1 MNTQT
6 AIMLYKG
13 EMKCFLKVKIDNK
26 TLIINLGSDLSQASS
41 LVEMFEKNAVVVEE
55 SYSHV
60 GVVNVT
66 STIELGS
73 EIKFEKSS
81 YGGEE
86 TNVIIT
92 AESDIV
98 GCVNA
103 DANTFIDVSI
113 INKKHVEQLSK
124 LKKEIE
130 TLNATVTHLNSKIE
144 ALEDLEEQ
152 ED

>member
-1 MNTQT
+1 M
-6 AIMLYKG
+6 
-13 EMKCFLKVKIDNK
+13 FLKVKIDNK

-103 DANTFIDVSI
+103 DANTFIDVNM
-113 INKKHVEQLSK
+113 INKKHTEQLAK

-144 ALEDLEEQ
+144 ALEGLEEQ

>member
-1 MNTQT
+1 M
-6 AIMLYKG
+6 
-13 EMKCFLKVKIDNK
+13 FLKVKIDNK

-103 DANTFIDVSI
+103 DANTFIDVNL

-144 ALEDLEEQ
+144 DLEDTNGVTNDEV
-152 ED
+152 

>member
-1 MNTQT
+1 M
-6 AIMLYKG
+6 
-13 EMKCFLKVKIDNK
+13 FLKVKIDNK

-92 AESDIV
+92 AESDVV

-103 DANTFIDVSI
+103 DANTFIDVNL
-113 INKKHVEQLSK
+113 INKKHMEQLSK

-130 TLNATVTHLNSKIE
+130 TLNATVTHLNSIVE
-144 ALEDLEEQ
+144 ALEDLEE
-152 ED
+152 

>member
-1 MNTQT
+1 M
-6 AIMLYKG
+6 
-13 EMKCFLKVKIDNK
+13 FLKVKIDNK

-81 YGGEE
+81 YRGEE

-103 DANTFIDVSI
+103 DANTFIDVNL
-113 INKKHVEQLSK
+113 INKKHVEQLTK
-124 LKKEIE
+124 LEKEIE
-130 TLNATVTHLNSKIE
+130 TLNATVTHLNSIVE

>member
-1 MNTQT
+1 M
-6 AIMLYKG
+6 
-13 EMKCFLKVKIDNK
+13 FLKVKIDNK

-92 AESDIV
+92 AESDVV

-103 DANTFIDVSI
+103 DANTFIDVNH
-113 INKKHVEQLSK
+113 INKKHTEQLAK

>member
-1 MNTQT
+1 M
-6 AIMLYKG
+6 
-13 EMKCFLKVKIDNK
+13 FLKVKIDNK

-92 AESDIV
+92 AESEVV

-103 DANTFIDVSI
+103 DANTFIDVNQ
-113 INKKHVEQLSK
+113 INKKHLEQVAK

-130 TLNATVTHLNSKIE
+130 TLNATVTHLISKIE
-144 ALEDLEEQ
+144 DLEDLEEQ

>member
-1 MNTQT
+1 M
-6 AIMLYKG
+6 
-13 EMKCFLKVKIDNK
+13 FLKVKIDNK
-26 TLIINLGSDLSQASS
+26 TLIINLGSDLSQASQ

-103 DANTFIDVSI
+103 DANTFIDVNL
-113 INKKHVEQLSK
+113 INKKHMEQLSK

-144 ALEDLEEQ
+144 DLEGLEEQ

>member
-1 MNTQT
+1 M
-6 AIMLYKG
+6 
-13 EMKCFLKVKIDNK
+13 FLKVKFDNK

-92 AESDIV
+92 AESDVV

-103 DANTFIDVSI
+103 DANTFIDVNL
-113 INKKHVEQLSK
+113 INKKHVEQLAK

-130 TLNATVTHLNSKIE
+130 TLNATVMHLNSKIE

>member
-1 MNTQT
+1 M
-6 AIMLYKG
+6 
-13 EMKCFLKVKIDNK
+13 FLKVKIDNK
-26 TLIINLGSDLSQASS
+26 TLIINLGSDLSQASQ

-60 GVVNVT
+60 GVVNIT

-103 DANTFIDVSI
+103 DANTFIDVNL
-113 INKKHVEQLSK
+113 INKKHTEQLAK

-144 ALEDLEEQ
+144 ALEALEEQ

>member
-1 MNTQT
+1 M
-6 AIMLYKG
+6 
-13 EMKCFLKVKIDNK
+13 FLKVKIDNK

-86 TNVIIT
+86 TNVVIT
-92 AESDIV
+92 AESDVV

-103 DANTFIDVSI
+103 DANTFIDVNQ
-113 INKKHVEQLSK
+113 INKKHTEQLSK

>member
-1 MNTQT
+1 M
-6 AIMLYKG
+6 
-13 EMKCFLKVKIDNK
+13 FLKVKIDNK

-86 TNVIIT
+86 SNVIIT

-103 DANTFIDVSI
+103 DANTFIDVNL
-113 INKKHVEQLSK
+113 INKKHTEQVAK
-124 LKKEIE
+124 LKKEVE

-144 ALEDLEEQ
+144 ALEGLEDLEEQ

>member
-1 MNTQT
+1 M
-6 AIMLYKG
+6 
-13 EMKCFLKVKIDNK
+13 FLKVKFDNK

-92 AESDIV
+92 AESDVV

-103 DANTFIDVSI
+103 DANTFIDI
-113 INKKHVEQLSK
+113 NQINKKHTEQLSK

-130 TLNATVTHLNSKIE
+130 TLKATVTHLNSKIE

>member
-1 MNTQT
+1 M
-6 AIMLYKG
+6 
-13 EMKCFLKVKIDNK
+13 FLKVKIDNK

-41 LVEMFEKNAVVVEE
+41 LVEMFEKNVVVVEE

-92 AESDIV
+92 AESDVV

-103 DANTFIDVSI
+103 DANTFIDVNQ

>member
-1 MNTQT
+1 M
-6 AIMLYKG
+6 
-13 EMKCFLKVKIDNK
+13 FLKVKIDNK

-103 DANTFIDVSI
+103 DANTFIDVNL
-113 INKKHVEQLSK
+113 INKKHTEQLAK

-130 TLNATVTHLNSKIE
+130 TLNATVTHLNSIVE
-144 ALEDLEEQ
+144 ALEGLEEQ

>member
-1 MNTQT
+1 M
-6 AIMLYKG
+6 
-13 EMKCFLKVKIDNK
+13 FLKVKIDNK
-26 TLIINLGSDLSQASS
+26 TLIINLGSDLSQTSS

-92 AESDIV
+92 AESDVV

-103 DANTFIDVSI
+103 DANTFIDVNL
-113 INKKHVEQLSK
+113 INKKHVEQVAK

-130 TLNATVTHLNSKIE
+130 ALNATVTHLNSKIE
-144 ALEDLEEQ
+144 VLEDLEEQ

>member
-1 MNTQT
+1 M
-6 AIMLYKG
+6 
-13 EMKCFLKVKIDNK
+13 FLKVKIDNK

-103 DANTFIDVSI
+103 DANTFIDVNL

-130 TLNATVTHLNSKIE
+130 TLNATVTHLNSIVE

>member
-1 MNTQT
+1 M
-6 AIMLYKG
+6 
-13 EMKCFLKVKIDNK
+13 FLKVKIDNK

-103 DANTFIDVSI
+103 DANTFIDVNL
-113 INKKHVEQLSK
+113 INKKHMEQLSK

-144 ALEDLEEQ
+144 ALEGLEDLEEQ

>member
-1 MNTQT
+1 M
-6 AIMLYKG
+6 
-13 EMKCFLKVKIDNK
+13 FLKVKIDNK

-92 AESDIV
+92 AESDVV

-103 DANTFIDVSI
+103 DANTFIDVNQ
-113 INKKHVEQLSK
+113 INKKHVEQLAK

-144 ALEDLEEQ
+144 DLEDLEEQ

>member
-1 MNTQT
+1 M
-6 AIMLYKG
+6 
-13 EMKCFLKVKIDNK
+13 FLKVKIDNK

-103 DANTFIDVSI
+103 DANTFIDVNL

-144 ALEDLEEQ
+144 ALEGLEEQ

>member
-1 MNTQT
+1 M
-6 AIMLYKG
+6 
-13 EMKCFLKVKIDNK
+13 FLKVKIDNK

-103 DANTFIDVSI
+103 DANTFIDVNL
-113 INKKHVEQLSK
+113 INKKHMEQLSK

-144 ALEDLEEQ
+144 ALEALEEQ

>member
-1 MNTQT
+1 M
-6 AIMLYKG
+6 
-13 EMKCFLKVKIDNK
+13 FLKVKIDNK

-60 GVVNVT
+60 GVINVT

-92 AESDIV
+92 AESDVV

-103 DANTFIDVSI
+103 DANTFIDVNL

-144 ALEDLEEQ
+144 DLEDLEEQ

>member
-1 MNTQT
+1 M
-6 AIMLYKG
+6 
-13 EMKCFLKVKIDNK
+13 FLKVKIDNK

-103 DANTFIDVSI
+103 DANTFVDVNQ
-113 INKKHVEQLSK
+113 INKKHMEQLSK

-144 ALEDLEEQ
+144 DLEGLEEQ

>member
-1 MNTQT
+1 M
-6 AIMLYKG
+6 
-13 EMKCFLKVKIDNK
+13 FLKVKIDNK

-103 DANTFIDVSI
+103 DANTFIDVNL
-113 INKKHVEQLSK
+113 INKKHTEQVAK
-124 LKKEIE
+124 LKKEVE

-144 ALEDLEEQ
+144 ALEGLEDLEEQ

>member
-1 MNTQT
+1 M
-6 AIMLYKG
+6 
-13 EMKCFLKVKIDNK
+13 FLKVKIDNK

-92 AESDIV
+92 AESDVV

-103 DANTFIDVSI
+103 DANTFIDVNQ
-113 INKKHVEQLSK
+113 INKKHMEQLSK

>member
-1 MNTQT
+1 M
-6 AIMLYKG
+6 
-13 EMKCFLKVKIDNK
+13 FLKVKIDNK

-103 DANTFIDVSI
+103 DANTFIDVNM
-113 INKKHVEQLSK
+113 INKKHVEQVAK

-130 TLNATVTHLNSKIE
+130 TLNATVTHLNSIVE
-144 ALEDLEEQ
+144 ALEALEEQ

>member
-1 MNTQT
+1 M
-6 AIMLYKG
+6 
-13 EMKCFLKVKIDNK
+13 FLKVKIDNK

-92 AESDIV
+92 AESDVV

-103 DANTFIDVSI
+103 DANTFIDVNQ
-113 INKKHVEQLSK
+113 INKKHTEQVAK

-130 TLNATVTHLNSKIE
+130 TLNATVTHLNSIVE
-144 ALEDLEEQ
+144 ALEALEEQ

>member
-1 MNTQT
+1 M
-6 AIMLYKG
+6 
-13 EMKCFLKVKIDNK
+13 FLKVKIDNK

-86 TNVIIT
+86 TNLTIS

-103 DANTFIDVSI
+103 DANTFIDVNE
-113 INKKHVEQLSK
+113 INKKHVEQVAK

-144 ALEDLEEQ
+144 ALEEQ

>member
-1 MNTQT
+1 M
-6 AIMLYKG
+6 
-13 EMKCFLKVKIDNK
+13 FLKVKIDNK
-26 TLIINLGSDLSQASS
+26 TIIINLGSDLSQASS

-92 AESDIV
+92 AESDVV

-103 DANTFIDVSI
+103 DANTFIDVNQ
-113 INKKHVEQLSK
+113 INKKHMEQLSK

-144 ALEDLEEQ
+144 DLEEQ

>member
-1 MNTQT
+1 M
-6 AIMLYKG
+6 
-13 EMKCFLKVKIDNK
+13 FLKVKIDNK

-103 DANTFIDVSI
+103 DANTFIDVDQ
-113 INKKHVEQLSK
+113 INKKHTEQLAK

-144 ALEDLEEQ
+144 DLEDLEEQ

>member
-1 MNTQT
+1 M
-6 AIMLYKG
+6 
-13 EMKCFLKVKIDNK
+13 FLKVKIDNK

-103 DANTFIDVSI
+103 DANTFIDVNQ
-113 INKKHVEQLSK
+113 INKKHTEQLAK

-144 ALEDLEEQ
+144 DLEDLEEQ

>member
-1 MNTQT
+1 M
-6 AIMLYKG
+6 
-13 EMKCFLKVKIDNK
+13 FLKVKIDNK

-92 AESDIV
+92 AESDVV

-103 DANTFIDVSI
+103 DANTFVDVNQ

-130 TLNATVTHLNSKIE
+130 ALKATVTHLNSKIE